1 MADKNHENNTQG
13 KPTGAVKT
21 ANVGAFSRRAMV
33 ESYNEEERTFTV
45 SFASENPVL
54 VQSFWSDDYYEVLKM
69 DGMRTVRLDNA
80 GVPLL
85 DNHKRGGSVSK
96 DVIGVAERHWTEGT
110 KAYASVRISARADLE
125 GLRLDIKDGI
135 IKNVSCGYRV
145 FEYTEKPRAEGE
157 TVPTFLA
164 TDWEAFEISL
174 VPVHA
179 DETVGVRS
187 ENTEK
192 HQIKIKSIPMAEEK
206 KTVEAVE
213 PQAMPPI
220 DLDGER
226 KLAIESERKRAL
238 AIHQTVAKL
247 KLGDDFAR
255 ALIEEGVSVETAQTR
270 AIEKWTEQDP
280 AKGVT
285 ATVSVGTD
293 GTDKRR
299 AAIGD
304 ALSLRAGQRIDKPA
318 DGAMDFRG
326 MNLLRMAEEQLISEG
341 VSTRG
346 MSPRQIAETALNI
359 GARAYHTSSDFPI
372 ILGNT
377 INRTLRAAYELQP
390 RTFMP
395 FCRRGSASD
404 FREMTRAQ
412 ISGLVGNFDEVLEGA
427 EYKYGSMNE
436 AKESYKVAKYGQII
450 ALTWEA
456 LINDDLSA
464 FSRVPQ
470 AIAAKAAQK
479 QSDIVWGILLNNPL
493 MGDGVALFDAAHSNL
508 GSATAINETGLNAA
522 RKAIRNQTGL
532 EGDYINLTPRYM
544 LVGPDKETE
553 AQKILQATIVAT
565 KTADTNVFRGFTDLI
580 VEPRVT
586 GNKWFMTADPMQ
598 IDTIEYSFLDGEGE
612 LFTEQ
617 RTGFDVDGL
626 EVKARMVFGAK
637 AIDYRGLYYN
647 PGA

>member
-1 MADKNHENNTQG
+1 
-13 KPTGAVKT
+13 
-21 ANVGAFSRRAMV
+21 MV
-33 ESYNEEERTFTV
+33 ESYNEDERTFTV

>member
-1 MADKNHENNTQG
+1 MADNTHDTNAPQN
-13 KPTGAVKT
+13 PTDAIKT

-33 ESYNEEERTFTV
+33 ESYNETERTFTV
-45 SFASENPVL
+45 SFASESPVL
-54 VQSFWSDDYYEVLKM
+54 IQSWWSDDYYEVLQM
-69 DGMRTVRLDNA
+69 SGMRSARLDNGA
-80 GVPLL
+80 PLL
-85 DNHKRGGSVSK
+85 DNHDRGGSVAK
-96 DVIGVAERHWTEGT
+96 NVIGVVERHWIEGD
-110 KAYASVRISARADLE
+110 KAYASVKISDRAELE
-125 GLRLDIKDGI
+125 GLRSDVKNGI
-135 IKNVSCGYRV
+135 IRNISCGYRV
-145 FEYTEKPRAEGE
+145 FAYTENPRAEGE
-157 TVPTFLA
+157 TIPTFIA
-164 TDWEAFEISL
+164 TDWETFEISL
-174 VPVHA
+174 VPVPA
-179 DETVGVRS
+179 DYTVGVRS

-192 HQIKIKSIPMAEEK
+192 HQIKIKSIPMAEEN
-206 KTVEAVE
+206 KTVEATAPHVE
-213 PQAMPPI
+213 KPSI
-220 DLDGER
+220 DLEAER
-226 KLAIESERKRAL
+226 KLAIEQERKRSL
-238 AIHQTVAKL
+238 AIHQTVEKL
-247 KLGDDFAR
+247 KLGADFAR

-270 AIEKWTEQDP
+270 AIEKWSAQDP
-280 AKGVT
+280 SAGVT

-299 AAIGD
+299 AAMGD
-304 ALSLRAGQRIDKPA
+304 ALSLRAGQRVEKPA

-326 MNLLRMAEEQLISEG
+326 MSLLRMAEEQLVSEG

-346 MSPRQIAETALNI
+346 MSSRQIAETALNI

-412 ISGLVGNFDEVLEGA
+412 ISGVVGNFDEVLEGA
-427 EYKYGSMNE
+427 EYKYGSMDE
-436 AKESYKVAKYGQII
+436 AKESYKVVKYGKII
-450 ALTWEA
+450 SLTWEA
-456 LINDDLSA
+456 LINDDLDA
-464 FSRVPQ
+464 FSRIPQ
-470 AIAAKAAQK
+470 AMAAKAAQK
-479 QSDIVWGILLNNPL
+479 QSDIVWDILLSNPL
-493 MGDGVALFDAAHSNL
+493 MGDGLALFVNGHNNL

-532 EGDYINLTPRYM
+532 NGDFISLTPRY
-544 LVGPDKETE
+544 LLCGPDKETE

-565 KTADTNVFRGFTDLI
+565 KSADTNVFRGFTDLI

-586 GNKWFMTADPMQ
+586 GNKWFLTADPSQ

-617 RTGFDVDGL
+617 RTGFDIDGL